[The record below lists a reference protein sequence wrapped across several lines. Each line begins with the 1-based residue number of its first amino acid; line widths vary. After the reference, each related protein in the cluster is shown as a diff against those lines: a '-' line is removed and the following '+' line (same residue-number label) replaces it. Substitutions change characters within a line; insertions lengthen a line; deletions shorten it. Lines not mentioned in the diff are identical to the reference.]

1 MEPVVD
7 ISMETISEAIISG
20 VSDVDVMATFHSS
33 GMSLEDL
40 TKWRHPLLSVN
51 MFQIAILY
59 KRADLVQSLGTI
71 CPFFLSDRSL
81 YKEQIVPDTN
91 ETLCVCSR
99 GQISE
104 DSDVQ
109 DSGDSSRQVPNTAV
123 EACQGE
129 ASRSTQGQIPNTSSS
144 VADASIQLVLVSTD
158 EQIPNTSPG
167 AGSSSPPEKSDST
180 KEDTSSDQDGG
191 NAVILNPPLHLA
203 CMVGC
208 IGSIKYLLEKP
219 SSFSLNEVAN
229 VSIAVRDGESETANK
244 YYTLPMTESRRGKPF
259 EFCVS
264 GGHVDFAF
272 YFLNNII
279 IQCLALRFLY
289 AGVREPSS
297 MLHKACSIGCGPLVD
312 LLLKNSFRDVISLS
326 DKNGKTPLHVAV
338 WNGDTDTIHHLL
350 ECGAS
355 VNALTES
362 KGCLHILYRSKLH
375 PYNYIANTKLL
386 IQFGINVHITD
397 KNGKSALHILAEEIG
412 ISRTDVM
419 RYWKKASNA
428 IREMTSSKSNTIGDN
443 YSMSTYQS
451 DLITCLELLLE
462 KGMNPNKVTTKS
474 AFNETVLEVLLQ
486 YSSLPYTQTTL
497 WNSPQIVYRA
507 VELLL
512 SHGTNPNLP
521 SRCSDLPIFTY
532 FIMNHLNDI
541 PVGDKKMKHK
551 FIHLFSLYGA
561 NFDHPAMNGCYPLVA
576 AVEKQTCQNV
586 LELIGCLMDME
597 HLHHAMMTVQQRFLP
612 PLIYSN
618 KLKEVEF
625 AYGVVELFEK
635 LRIRSLRHLC
645 KVTILKQLTCAARD
659 VEQLPLPNYL
669 KSYITTASF

>member
-1 MEPVVD
+1 MMMAPAACV
-7 ISMETISEAIISG
+7 SMEMISEAIISG
-20 VSDVDVMATFHSS
+20 ASDRDVMAAFHNS

-40 TKWRHPLLSVN
+40 TRWRHPLLAINV
-51 MFQIAILY
+51 FQLAILY

-71 CPFFLSDRSL
+71 SPFFLSDRSL
-81 YKEQIVPDTN
+81 YKKQIVCDTDKA
-91 ETLCVCSR
+91 LCVCR
-99 GQISE
+99 RCQTTE
-104 DSDVQ
+104 DRDIK
-109 DSGDSSRQVPNTAV
+109 DSGDSVGQVLNIAEETC
-123 EACQGE
+123 EDE
-129 ASRSTQGQIPNTSSS
+129 ASGNRHKQIINTSSS
-144 VADASIQLVLVSTD
+144 VRSCSLSDKPDITQEDLST
-158 EQIPNTSPG
+158 
-167 AGSSSPPEKSDST
+167 
-180 KEDTSSDQDGG
+180 DQDG
-191 NAVILNPPLHLA
+191 NSDMIINPPLHLA

-208 IGSIKYLLEKP
+208 IDSIKYLLEKP
-219 SSFSLNEVAN
+219 SSFSLNEVAY
-229 VSIAVRDGESETANK
+229 VSIAVRTGESKTSSM
-244 YYTLPMTESRRGKPF
+244 YYSLPLTQSKRGKPF

-297 MLHKACSIGCGPLVD
+297 MLHKACSIGCGPLVE

-386 IQFGINVHITD
+386 IQFGVNVHITD

-428 IREMTSSKSNTIGDN
+428 IGEMTSSKCNPEGDN

-462 KGMNPNKVTTKS
+462 KGMNPNKVTTMS

-497 WNSPQIVYRA
+497 WNSPLLVYRA

-512 SHGTNPNLP
+512 SNGANPNIP

-541 PVGDKKMKHK
+541 EDKNMKHK
-551 FIHLFSLYGA
+551 FIHLFSLYGTD
-561 NFDHPAMNGCYPLVA
+561 FDRPYMNGCYPLVA
-576 AVEKQTCQNV
+576 AVEKQTSLNV
-586 LELIGCLMDME
+586 VELIGSLMDIE

-612 PLIYSN
+612 PLMYSN
-618 KLKEVEF
+618 KPKEVDF
-625 AYGVVELFEK
+625 AYGVVQLFEK

-645 KVTILKQLTCAARD
+645 KVTILKQVTCAARD
-659 VEQLPLPNYL
+659 VKQLPLPSYL
-669 KSYITTASF
+669 KTYITTASF

>member
-1 MEPVVD
+1 MMEPVEC
-7 ISMETISEAIISG
+7 ISMEMISEAIVSG

-40 TKWRHPLLSVN
+40 TKWRHPRLAVN
-51 MFQIAILY
+51 LFQIAILY

-81 YKEQIVPDTN
+81 YKKQIVHDTI

-99 GQISE
+99 HQISE
-104 DSDVQ
+104 DLQ
-109 DSGDSSRQVPNTAV
+109 DSGDAARQVPNTVA
-123 EACQGE
+123 EACKDE
-129 ASRSTQGQIPNTSSS
+129 ASSSSQEQIPNTSSL
-144 VADASIQLVLVSTD
+144 VADASNQLVLVSTD
-158 EQIPNTSPG
+158 DQRPNTSPG
-167 AGSSSPPEKSDST
+167 AGSTSPPDKPDNT
-180 KEDTSSDQDGG
+180 KEDQSSDQDDD
-191 NAVILNPPLHLA
+191 NAVIFNPPLHLA

-208 IGSIKYLLEKP
+208 IGSMKYLLEKP
-219 SSFSLNEVAN
+219 SSFALNEVAY
-229 VSIAVRDGESETANK
+229 VSITVRAGESEPANK

-297 MLHKACSIGCGPLVD
+297 MLHKACSIGCGPLVA
-312 LLLKNSFRDVISLS
+312 LLLKNSFRDVISIS

-428 IREMTSSKSNTIGDN
+428 IREMTSSKPNSVGDN

-462 KGMNPNKVTTKS
+462 KGTNPNKVTTKA
-474 AFNETVLEVLLQ
+474 AFNESVMEVLLQ

-497 WNSPQIVYRA
+497 WNSPQLVYKA

-512 SHGTNPNLP
+512 SHGTNPNFP
-521 SRCSDLPIFTY
+521 SRCSDLTIFTY
-532 FIMNHLNDI
+532 FILNHLNDI
-541 PVGDKKMKHK
+541 EDKKMKHK

-561 NFDHPAMNGCYPLVA
+561 NFDHPGMNGCYPLVA
-576 AVEKQTCQNV
+576 AVEKQTSLNV
-586 LELIGCLMDME
+586 VELIGCLMDME
-597 HLHHAMMTVQQRFLP
+597 HLHRAMMTVQQRFLP
-612 PLIYSN
+612 LLMYSN
-618 KLKEVEF
+618 KPKEVDF
-625 AYGVVELFEK
+625 AFGIVQLFEK
-635 LRIRSLRHLC
+635 LRIRSLRHFC
-645 KVTILKQLTCAARD
+645 KVTILNQLACAARN
-659 VEQLPLPNYL
+659 VQYLPLPNYL